1 MRVFYT
7 MNVNFDLPKS
17 TVVHAINHVLSH
29 EQWALRE
36 LQKHQGKV
44 VQLSLPLGSLQV
56 QIQADSLLVLLNPWA
71 QKPDLTIE
79 LSTQALSV
87 LHSANGSLKE
97 RAIKAVKISGDA
109 ELAQLIAKLA
119 NQLRWEYE
127 EDLSKI
133 IGDAPAHF
141 VTTQAKRFASLT
153 QQAIADLQQNVIEYL
168 SEEKKILLHQ
178 RDFESHKIEV
188 QKLRDAIERLD
199 KRISNLQKN

>member
-1 MRVFYT
+1 
-7 MNVNFDLPKS
+7 MNANFDLPKS
-17 TVVHAINHVLSH
+17 AVVRAINHVLAR
-29 EQWALRE
+29 EEWALRD
-36 LQKHQGKV
+36 LKRQQGKV
-44 VQLSLPLGSLQV
+44 IQLSLPFGSLQV
-56 QIQADSLLVLLNPWA
+56 QIQADSLLAVLNPWV
-71 QKPDLTIE
+71 QNPDLAIE
-79 LSTQALSV
+79 LSTQALSA
-87 LHSANGSLKE
+87 LQSANGSLKE

-178 RDFESHKIEV
+178 RDFESHKIAI
-188 QKLRDAIERLD
+188 QNLRDAVERLD

>member
-1 MRVFYT
+1 

-17 TVVHAINHVLSH
+17 TVVRAINHVLSH

-36 LQKHQGKV
+36 LQKHQGRV

-79 LSTQALSV
+79 LSTQSLSV

-188 QKLRDAIERLD
+188 QKLRDAVERLD

>member
-17 TVVHAINHVLSH
+17 TVVRAINHVLSH

-79 LSTQALSV
+79 LSTQSLSV

-188 QKLRDAIERLD
+188 QKLRDAVERLD

>member
-1 MRVFYT
+1 

-17 TVVHAINHVLSH
+17 TVVRAINHVLNH

-79 LSTQALSV
+79 LSTQSLSV

-188 QKLRDAIERLD
+188 QKLRDAVERLD

>member
-1 MRVFYT
+1 

-17 TVVHAINHVLSH
+17 TVVRAINHVLSH

-79 LSTQALSV
+79 LSTQSLSV

-188 QKLRDAIERLD
+188 QKLRDAVERLD

>member
-1 MRVFYT
+1 

-17 TVVHAINHVLSH
+17 TVVSAINHVLSH

-79 LSTQALSV
+79 LSTQSLSV

>member
-1 MRVFYT
+1 

-17 TVVHAINHVLSH
+17 TVVRAINHVLSH

-44 VQLSLPLGSLQV
+44 VQLSLPLGILQV
-56 QIQADSLLVLLNPWA
+56 QIQADSLLALLNPWV
-71 QKPDLTIE
+71 QNPDLTIE

-87 LHSANGSLKE
+87 LHTGNGSLKE
-97 RAIKAVKISGDA
+97 RAIKAVRISGDA

-188 QKLRDAIERLD
+188 QKLRDAVERLD